1 MSPKKPSSGLMRMDL
16 RAPLAFAVAEG
27 LLLLGIV
34 ALLSYRKVAFLP
46 YVALGALILYLV
58 SAGATLLAFILRYA
72 GIKKAEEAAEQLNTD
87 IYRMFRTAVDIPYA
101 VINAGGSVRVIN
113 TAMQDILGLR
123 SPVCNI
129 PLTELCPGISPEQLA
144 ALAQDTAAD
153 HLGARIAERITAGNL
168 PAAGNVSGDA
178 AYTRLANGRRY
189 RIDSY
194 LLRRESDHYYF
205 LIFRDVSDYLDL
217 LDDNRRNHMVMAY
230 IMLDNLQELTQ
241 FVRANY
247 RATANLI
254 EDTLAGWVNG
264 MNGML
269 REYDRDKYLAIF
281 TSEMLNRCIED
292 GFSILNDI
300 MDIRVGDI
308 LTMKKEHPCGSRR
321 WLVLRIGMDFR
332 LRCTGC
338 GHEVMGPRSKFE
350 KNVRDIQHPEE

>member
-58 SAGATLLAFILRYA
+58 SAGATLLAFILRYT

-144 ALAQDTAAD
+144 ALAQDT
-153 HLGARIAERITAGNL
+153 
-168 PAAGNVSGDA
+168 
-178 AYTRLANGRRY
+178 
-189 RIDSY
+189 
-194 LLRRESDHYYF
+194 
-205 LIFRDVSDYLDL
+205 
-217 LDDNRRNHMVMAY
+217 
-230 IMLDNLQELTQ
+230 
-241 FVRANY
+241 
-247 RATANLI
+247 
-254 EDTLAGWVNG
+254 
-264 MNGML
+264 
-269 REYDRDKYLAIF
+269 
-281 TSEMLNRCIED
+281 
-292 GFSILNDI
+292 
-300 MDIRVGDI
+300 
-308 LTMKKEHPCGSRR
+308 
-321 WLVLRIGMDFR
+321 
-332 LRCTGC
+332 
-338 GHEVMGPRSKFE
+338 
-350 KNVRDIQHPEE
+350 